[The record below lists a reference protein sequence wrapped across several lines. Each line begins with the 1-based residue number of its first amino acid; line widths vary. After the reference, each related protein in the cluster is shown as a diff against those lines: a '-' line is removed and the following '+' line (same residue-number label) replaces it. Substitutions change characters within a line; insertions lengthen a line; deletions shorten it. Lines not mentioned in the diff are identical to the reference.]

1 MSLKIIKF
9 GAVWCGPCRMLQP
22 LWDQLVDDIHD
33 VEFVSID
40 IDKEPEL
47 AKQYH
52 VSAVPT
58 MLFIKDDQVVDSM
71 IGLHKEADI
80 RNKIDLVKRG

>member
-58 MLFIKDDQVVDSM
+58 MLFIKDDKVVDSM
-71 IGLHKEADI
+71 IGLHKEVDI